1 MKRITQWST
10 KAVVHKGQ
18 LSTKGSQLR
27 LAPLSRRQFLKA
39 TGLAGVTAGIQP
51 PLVRARGS
59 RRSSGEPVVEGKEI
73 YLSDLEKCQPS
84 AALSERSAP
93 GVWRMLKYK
102 SRAFSGTMLVATE
115 ESDAP
120 DVNYALGRSGWH
132 EIYIGIYRKPFEQ
145 PKQVQVKLS
154 DDPAYTIL
162 TGRPGETDH
171 QENWI
176 DDIYW
181 KTAHL
186 NGRDIVIRQIKLP
199 RVQHSWVGYIKLV
212 PLSEQEVRA
221 VRKDRSRTN
230 TKRLF
235 VHSDAHLSNVTG
247 STEEILKY
255 LEPLRNTDVARIYWE
270 AGGGDRT
277 LYFSAIGRDHA
288 SALEDSPVFFPR
300 VIDREWALTWQ
311 AYRQKGTDQLRVAAG
326 FAKKIGLEFHAAY
339 RTAGFVHPPPY
350 DDIRGSFFKEHPE
363 LVCVAQD
370 GTRLPRISYAFPE
383 TRRYVLRLFR
393 EMAEYPIDGVCVL
406 YNRRPPLVAYEAPLV
421 EGFTARYGQD
431 PRQLDEHDPR
441 WLSYRSSALTEFMR
455 ELRKEMDEVSQRTQR
470 SQRVAISAVVFRKE
484 ENRLHGM
491 DLHTWIHEGLVDTII
506 PYSSSIRL
514 NSYEPAWENREDID
528 YFVSLV
534 RGTNCRLAL
543 NLMPRALT
551 SEQYLRKAHFLYSG
565 GVENFFFWD
574 GISRVRKVPR
584 LGHRKEVARWITAGE
599 PAIVPAATRLHHLG
613 GWDLTLET
621 PG

>member
-18 LSTKGSQLR
+18 LSRKGSQLR

-51 PLVRARGS
+51 PLVRARGL
-59 RRSSGEPVVEGKEI
+59 RRSKGEPVGEGIEI

-93 GVWRMLKYK
+93 GVWRMLQYK

-120 DVNYALGRSGWH
+120 DVSYSLGRSGWH
-132 EIYIGIYRKPFEQ
+132 KIYIGIYRKPFEQ

-162 TGRPGETDH
+162 AGRPGETDH

-212 PLSEQEVRA
+212 SLSEEEVRA
-221 VRKDRSRTN
+221 VREDRSRTG

-247 STEEILKY
+247 SIEEILKY

-277 LYFSAIGRDHA
+277 LYFSGIGRDHA
-288 SALEDSPVFFPR
+288 SALENSPVFFPR

-311 AYRQKGTDQLRVAAG
+311 AYRQKGTDQLRVAAE

-350 DDIRGSFFKEHPE
+350 DDIGGGGSKNILIWFVW
-363 LVCVAQD
+363 L
-370 GTRLPRISYAFPE
+370 GTEQGCQESRMP
-383 TRRYVLRLFR
+383 FR
-393 EMAEYPIDGVCVL
+393 
-406 YNRRPPLVAYEAPLV
+406 
-421 EGFTARYGQD
+421 
-431 PRQLDEHDPR
+431 
-441 WLSYRSSALTEFMR
+441 
-455 ELRKEMDEVSQRTQR
+455 
-470 SQRVAISAVVFRKE
+470 
-484 ENRLHGM
+484 
-491 DLHTWIHEGLVDTII
+491 
-506 PYSSSIRL
+506 
-514 NSYEPAWENREDID
+514 
-528 YFVSLV
+528 
-534 RGTNCRLAL
+534 RLAA
-543 NLMPRALT
+543 MC
-551 SEQYLRKAHFLYSG
+551 SG
-565 GVENFFFWD
+565 CFEKWRSIPSMACV
-574 GISRVRKVPR
+574 SS
-584 LGHRKEVARWITAGE
+584 ITAGPRSSLMKRLWSRGSR
-599 PAIVPAATRLHHLG
+599 PAMARTLANWTSTIPAGSPIEARHSLSSCG
-613 GWDLTLET
+613 S
-621 PG
+621 